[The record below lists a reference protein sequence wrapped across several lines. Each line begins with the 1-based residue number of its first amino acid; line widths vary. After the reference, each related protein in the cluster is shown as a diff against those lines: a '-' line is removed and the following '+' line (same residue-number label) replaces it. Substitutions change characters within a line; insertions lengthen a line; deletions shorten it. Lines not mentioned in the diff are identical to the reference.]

1 MHFQRGFDRV
11 NLHRP
16 TMLATAADPKSSAT
30 TPAPSSFFVFSISSL
45 NAVAQVDFESKLKLP
60 AIDHISVSSAG
71 LQ

>member
-1 MHFQRGFDRV
+1 
-11 NLHRP
+11 
-16 TMLATAADPKSSAT
+16 MLATAADPKSSAT